1 MLKGQL
7 SISFIMRIALGF
19 FLITA
24 IGYAAISLDDTMKKE
39 SQKQTLI
46 SVSEY
51 VASQLLGMM
60 QYLPVGGSASQAFRL
75 PISRDAYSG
84 QYSVRLEDIGGVAY
98 VAVQSVKWPDMVA
111 RQPLFLNTSRL
122 DMDTT
127 PVYPPGFC
135 PDITRNSTH
144 YTISIN
150 C

>member
-1 MLKGQL
+1 
-7 SISFIMRIALGF
+7 MRIALGF

-24 IGYAAISLDDTMKKE
+24 IGYAAISLDETMKKE

-60 QYLPVGGSASQAFRL
+60 QYLAPGSSTSQTFRL
-75 PISRDAYSG
+75 PISKDIYSG
-84 QYSVRLEDIGGVAY
+84 QYSVRLEGIKGVAY
-98 VAVQSVKWPDMVA
+98 VSVQSVKWPDMVA

-122 DMDTT
+122 DMGPT
-127 PVYPPGFC
+127 PVFPPGFC
-135 PDITRNSTH
+135 PNISRNSTH
-144 YTISIN
+144 YKISIS